1 MRTIDVLSSRTIR
14 EIQLSNKGFDQ
25 SARRFLRLVE
35 GPIPKLPA
43 YGQRSMPSED
53 RQFHVTSVVVIML
66 LRYETAV
73 STQKYLVPRQ
83 WLLFLGQLPAAP
95 SSGRVALWR
104 RLRVAGAA
112 SVLNGAWI
120 LPVTDEHKLLYGQL
134 VEMVRAQGGSAT
146 VFATAATSENEEQ
159 AIVARFRAD
168 RAREYDEFAERSG
181 EFLAEIKKETRRQK
195 FTFAELEEIEDD
207 LDKPSAWLAKI
218 KARDF
223 FPDARMQQANER
235 LETCST
241 ALRTFAEAVY
251 AQEGVVDPAE
261 GCAGLPDPDTPNS
274 SPRKR
279 GGPRNG

>member
-1 MRTIDVLSSRTIR
+1 
-14 EIQLSNKGFDQ
+14 
-25 SARRFLRLVE
+25 
-35 GPIPKLPA
+35 
-43 YGQRSMPSED
+43 
-53 RQFHVTSVVVIML
+53 
-66 LRYETAV
+66 
-73 STQKYLVPRQ
+73 
-83 WLLFLGQLPAAP
+83 
-95 SSGRVALWR
+95 VALWR
-104 RLRVAGAA
+104 RLRAAGAA

-120 LPVTDEHKLLYGQL
+120 LTVTDEHKLLYAQL

-146 VFATAATSENEEQ
+146 VFATAATSEDEEQ

-181 EFLAEIKKETRRQK
+181 EFLAEIKKETRRRK

-207 LDKPSAWLAKI
+207 LDKLSAWLAKI

-223 FPDARMQQANER
+223 FPDAQMQQANER

-261 GCAGLPDPDTPNS
+261 GRAGLPDPGTPNS

-279 GGPRNG
+279 RGPRDG